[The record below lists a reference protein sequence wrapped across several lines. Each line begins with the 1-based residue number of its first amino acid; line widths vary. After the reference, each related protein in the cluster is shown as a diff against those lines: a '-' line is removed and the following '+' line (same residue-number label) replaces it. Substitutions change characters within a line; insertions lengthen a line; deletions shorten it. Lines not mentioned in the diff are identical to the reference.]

1 MAGKRQ
7 RANPLGISNSTQLAM
22 LDLTPE
28 ALEEYLEFNKPL
40 LLDVREQW
48 EWDKCHFDTAR
59 LLPMGQIMANID
71 SLDKTA
77 EMVIICHHGIR
88 SMQVARYFE
97 SIGFERVIN
106 LKGGI
111 DAWAKTIDSSMA
123 QY

>member
-1 MAGKRQ
+1 
-7 RANPLGISNSTQLAM
+7 M

-111 DAWAKTIDSSMA
+111 DAWAKTIDSAMA

>member
-1 MAGKRQ
+1 MAGERQ

-48 EWDKCHFDTAR
+48 EWDKCHFDAAR
-59 LLPMGQIMANID
+59 LLPMGQIMENID
-71 SLDKTA
+71 SLDKAA
-77 EMVIICHHGIR
+77 EIVIICHHGIR